1 MSYRTCEQ
9 CGAAGKTYTDG
20 WHKTLCDI
28 HAAMDGREEQY
39 ESDEGDE

>member
-9 CGAAGKTYTDG
+9 CGAPGKTYTDG

-28 HAAMDGREEQY
+28 HAEMSGYEEEY
-39 ESDEGDE
+39 ESDEEDE